1 VPCSAWNQEGPLNKC
16 CVIIV
21 TSCGYDSGFIA
32 KTSVVLVKRSN
43 LSESCGE
50 KLSGQKELL
59 TYLEEDLKEAT
70 RGARLQLYPS
80 L

>member
-1 VPCSAWNQEGPLNKC
+1 MILALLG
-16 CVIIV
+16 
-21 TSCGYDSGFIA
+21 
-32 KTSVVLVKRSN
+32 TSVVLFKRSN
-43 LSESCGE
+43 LGESCGE